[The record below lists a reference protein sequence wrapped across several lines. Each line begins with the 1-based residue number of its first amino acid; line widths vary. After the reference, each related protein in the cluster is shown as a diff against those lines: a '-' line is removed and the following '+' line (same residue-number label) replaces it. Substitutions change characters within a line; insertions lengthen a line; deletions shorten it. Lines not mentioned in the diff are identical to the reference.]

1 MADNFREQIDF
12 AKEALRLEQERAA
25 ASNRNVK
32 TLKDRAKI
40 LSEMVE
46 SEDDLN
52 KLTNIQKD
60 ILSKVN
66 SLNKQGKTIT
76 ANRYKNEQKIITNK
90 VAELKLQKQANKLLQ
105 TAKDSVSEIDNA
117 FGNVGASISG
127 FLTNPLTIATALLAT
142 FEAQQRVIADQFGG
156 IGVTEFRQELEKS
169 NRQFVSVGLT
179 SENAQRSI
187 SDLANSFGIGVIEA
201 AKLSNNVAR
210 ISASTGMSVDDSTKL
225 VGLFTQTQGLT
236 GQQAENLLLGAR
248 QLAKANNVAPDKV
261 LSDVATNTGLFARFS
276 QDGGENIL
284 RAAVQARKLGI
295 ELSSV
300 ASAAD
305 GLLNFQDSIN
315 AEVEASILLGR
326 NLNLQK
332 ARELSLANDLEG
344 LQSEIVKQVGSE
356 AEFNA
361 LNRIQRDALSKALGL
376 NVEDIQ
382 KLVSQQ
388 NEQKTLQGEINR
400 LSAENE
406 IPEDTITAT
415 AKILNDFK
423 SLGLELA
430 GSIGPS
436 IARLVEGVGSF
447 IKGLDE
453 TVGLLPLVSGLLA
466 GIVVKNTAAAI
477 SASALAYFN
486 AAGTL
491 GPGALAAF
499 AAAPAVLGGIA
510 ALITGFAT
518 PAGDMFSANGK
529 TLVSPSEGGLF
540 SLSPN
545 DDFVAGPGVAGMVA
559 GGGGG
564 NIMELKRE
572 TELVKTEISK
582 LRQEMSSYFGVG
594 GSAIRGIGSRVG
606 DTLKSM

>member
-1 MADNFREQIDF
+1 
-12 AKEALRLEQERAA
+12 
-25 ASNRNVK
+25 
-32 TLKDRAKI
+32 
-40 LSEMVE
+40 
-46 SEDDLN
+46 
-52 KLTNIQKD
+52 
-60 ILSKVN
+60 
-66 SLNKQGKTIT
+66 
-76 ANRYKNEQKIITNK
+76 
-90 VAELKLQKQANKLLQ
+90 
-105 TAKDSVSEIDNA
+105 
-117 FGNVGASISG
+117 
-127 FLTNPLTIATALLAT
+127 
-142 FEAQQRVIADQFGG
+142 
-156 IGVTEFRQELEKS
+156 
-169 NRQFVSVGLT
+169 
-179 SENAQRSI
+179 
-187 SDLANSFGIGVIEA
+187 
-201 AKLSNNVAR
+201 
-210 ISASTGMSVDDSTKL
+210 MSVDDSTKL

-361 LNRIQRDALSKALGL
+361 LNRIERDALSKALGL

-423 SLGLELA
+423 SLGLELT

-447 IKGLDE
+447 IEGLDK

-510 ALITGFAT
+510 ALITGLAT

-564 NIMELKRE
+564 NIMELKKE